1 MADNVNPAHYA
12 DKVISP
18 IEYIV
23 ANKMGFVEGNII
35 KYVSRYKEKNGV
47 EDLKKA
53 RWYVDSL
60 IDLME
65 GIDDG
70 VTRENFADY
79 IRKWISTINSKVRVR
94 KEES

>member
-1 MADNVNPAHYA
+1 MTDNVNPAHYA
-12 DKVISP
+12 EKVISP

-35 KYVSRYKEKNGV
+35 KYVSRYKEKNGI

-53 RWYVDSL
+53 RWYIDSL

-65 GIDDG
+65 GLDDG

-79 IRKWISTINSKVRVR
+79 VRKWISTINNKIRVR
-94 KEES
+94 KEEG